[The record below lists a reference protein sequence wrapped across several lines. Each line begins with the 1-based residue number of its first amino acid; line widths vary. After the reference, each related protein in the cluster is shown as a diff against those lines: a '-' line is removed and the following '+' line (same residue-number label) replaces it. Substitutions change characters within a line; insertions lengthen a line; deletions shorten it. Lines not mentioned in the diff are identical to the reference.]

1 MKGNLTALSIFSL
14 AISFLVSTVIISNS
28 INNATNREVS
38 LNILSSNPKSEE
50 AVYKPL
56 LNKEEISE
64 YLGIS
69 VEEFDELDQIQITVL
84 GQGIPYVETNNTRYY
99 TIPSVEKW
107 LADINYY

>member
-28 INNATNREVS
+28 INREIS
-38 LNILSSNPKSEE
+38 LNILSSDQKSEE

-69 VEEFDELDQIQITVL
+69 VEEFDELDQMQVTIF

-107 LADINYY
+107 LADISYY

>member
-28 INNATNREVS
+28 INREIS
-38 LNILSSNPKSEE
+38 LNILSSDQKSEE

-69 VEEFDELDQIQITVL
+69 VEEFNELDQIQLTVL

>member
-1 MKGNLTALSIFSL
+1 MRGNLTALSIFSL

-28 INNATNREVS
+28 INGEIS
-38 LNILSSNPKSEE
+38 LNILSSDQKSEE